1 MFRGRSPPA
10 ISGTLGCIQA
20 TFPRPPGPHPRTVF
34 IEQKPKLNPARERRN
49 RNLGVQHTGHGKR
62 KSGRRAVGRRV
73 WRRPVAR
80 HRGAPRR
87 EPARRASERCSIFSE
102 APWAQLIQTDNAT
115 FPLTRVHPGPVF
127 LQPSPPC
134 LCFFPLPACRFLVVH
149 PPSPASPCG
158 RSLGTGVRGCTGCA
172 AFRQA
177 PHPCNCQRH
186 DDRAGH
192 HRACIRRVRQRESP
206 SPVPLSVL

>member
-1 MFRGRSPPA
+1 MRRRSGVRLKNLLVFRGRSPPA

-49 RNLGVQHTGHGKR
+49 RNRGVQHTGHGKR

-102 APWAQLIQTDNAT
+102 APWEGAQPIRTDYAVMASAIVMAQKRPT
-115 FPLTRVHPGPVF
+115 KVGRDGDKRE
-127 LQPSPPC
+127 
-134 LCFFPLPACRFLVVH
+134 LPK
-149 PPSPASPCG
+149 
-158 RSLGTGVRGCTGCA
+158 
-172 AFRQA
+172 
-177 PHPCNCQRH
+177 
-186 DDRAGH
+186 
-192 HRACIRRVRQRESP
+192 
-206 SPVPLSVL
+206 